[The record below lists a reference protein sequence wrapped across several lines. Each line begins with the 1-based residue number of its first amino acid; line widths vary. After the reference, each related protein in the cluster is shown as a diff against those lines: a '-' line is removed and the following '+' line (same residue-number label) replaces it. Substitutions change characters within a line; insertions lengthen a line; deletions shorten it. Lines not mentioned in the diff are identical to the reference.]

1 MGANFEKLRKRD
13 HFSWCNP
20 QNCTWLMSIILWLC
34 WCAVLTHI
42 SVSTKSTLPGSE
54 RRIAATATAPLAC
67 GNSNT
72 KKGGLIHTNTV
83 QKVYIQFQYYP
94 IYDLVVSKSSFFQA
108 YLGWRSWFTIFFG
121 VDIPRGPIRN
131 TEILATCLAFSS
143 AIFLFVETW
152 WFSHFLFG
160 KPGKRISPLLYW
172 NFVGKWTSSILLNF
186 HRLLFSKCCCKVNE
200 SKYRKNPQNS
210 SHFFWCHNAVMSN

>member
-1 MGANFEKLRKRD
+1 MLAKWINFQSFGDMVVLAMGANFEKLRKRD

-72 KKGGLIHTNTV
+72 KKGGFNPYQYCTEGIYTISILSNLWLGGFKEFVFSSLSGMTFL
-83 QKVYIQFQYYP
+83 VYDFFWSRHPTWSHPQYGNP
-94 IYDLVVSKSSFFQA
+94 GNLPGVFRCHIFVCWNLVV
-108 YLGWRSWFTIFFG
+108 FT
-121 VDIPRGPIRN
+121 
-131 TEILATCLAFSS
+131 FS
-143 AIFLFVETW
+143 L
-152 WFSHFLFG
+152 
-160 KPGKRISPLLYW
+160 R
-172 NFVGKWTSSILLNF
+172 
-186 HRLLFSKCCCKVNE
+186 
-200 SKYRKNPQNS
+200 
-210 SHFFWCHNAVMSN
+210 